1 MDPKTHIYPD
11 FYTPHQVLN
20 TMYPRNTLTRYRVLK
35 KSSTNTHSHYLAPGE
50 NEKKKEKI
58 EPYSQN
64 LRKERQ
70 IGALE
75 FSVRTEKMTSFFEVI
90 LLGFSIPPPCMALEK
105 KVCACVF
112 VCSPAPLLTQ
122 VINYLINLTQ
132 FIVLHLGQRISLDI
146 QGCDLADYM
155 IHSWLSNSVIT

>member
-1 MDPKTHIYPD
+1 
-11 FYTPHQVLN
+11 
-20 TMYPRNTLTRYRVLK
+20 
-35 KSSTNTHSHYLAPGE
+35 
-50 NEKKKEKI
+50 
-58 EPYSQN
+58 
-64 LRKERQ
+64 
-70 IGALE
+70 
-75 FSVRTEKMTSFFEVI
+75 
-90 LLGFSIPPPCMALEK
+90 MALEK